1 MAVLILR
8 NMRMMNFCFIILS
21 FIHGKYPDGKDIKT
35 RENDIIKAHEYA
47 LKNIVGIVYKYPK

>member
-21 FIHGKYPDGKDIKT
+21 FIDGKYHDGNDIKP

-47 LKNIVGIVYKYPK
+47 DKNIVGIVYKYPK